1 MNSSNVYNS
10 SNVSILYPNSVCA
23 YNMPASSLASSCFI
37 TTGNTTSPNVWFKQ
51 LIDEFIR
58 QLSDDVAYILN
69 SNDTSVYWTYDK
81 DSDIIYV
88 AHYEWNANTFGDNII
103 LRIYE
108 GPKVI
113 DTIYFERL
121 DSTNGFIW
129 VEIDNVNLRWEQDDK
144 LLNKQTI

>member
-10 SNVSILYPNSVCA
+10 SNVSILYPNIVS
-23 YNMPASSLASSCFI
+23 ASSLASSCFI
-37 TTGNTTSPNVWFKQ
+37 SAGNPTSPNVWFKQ

-69 SNDTSVYWTYDK
+69 SNDTSVYWTYEK

-108 GPKVI
+108 HTTTCK
-113 DTIYFERL
+113 
-121 DSTNGFIW
+121 
-129 VEIDNVNLRWEQDDK
+129 
-144 LLNKQTI
+144 